1 MKKIEEGCVFV
12 PARYYYEI
20 AAFPLFVQKYNFL
33 QLGLSGPINQHVR
46 FKICKTIPKAR
57 PDVFESNDCTLK
69 TRVINSAIK
78 TTPSQTTKHLV
89 SLRLDTCFFC
99 RKQQFSSRRAETQT
113 DSITYRWSA
122 WAPLLEGTET
132 SENARKIC

>member
-89 SLRLDTCFFC
+89 SLRLDTCFLSKTAIFVE
-99 RKQQFSSRRAETQT
+99 KSRNSNGFNYLSLECVGPIVRR
-113 DSITYRWSA
+113 YR
-122 WAPLLEGTET
+122 
-132 SENARKIC
+132 NK